1 MRGYFVT
8 TSLVV
13 LGLLALNACNG
24 GPSKKD
30 PLGKEVIII
39 DGQAGDGVVTRY
51 SASSKPDDAMAE
63 GQGEVIFEVQH
74 VDRLVNNE
82 VTIELVPQEGS
93 PGVVGAVRGN
103 EAVAVAFAEDQFE
116 AKYDARL
123 VYKHSEVAMYD
134 GEMHGITAHR
144 GRRVKYKVKLEAPVG
159 FLDMRFFNA
168 GVDVG
173 GKVKV
178 DIYPAA
184 EEEGA
189 ERGESLVADY
199 DPRDMLALPAGA
211 YDVRAHYA
219 ETKSIQQE
227 AWLEGLIVAGGMA
240 RLIQEHDFAITLH
253 GFLLHAKNFGED
265 VNDKTTVYF
274 YRPGANVEFAVAVDQ
289 GPAGEILAAEPGIY
303 DIRVV
308 YQPSQEPTTWGDRVL
323 HDITIGGEDDVT
335 QPSGAEDA
343 AAGEAGAPPAEADAP
358 AAEAGATEP
367 SEEVV
372 AEEPKSMLVEME
384 VDLEKALGTVIVT
397 AMWVDTDVS
406 DKTMLRAIFAGADK
420 QAASAVLNVT
430 GLGTHVIPAGD
441 YDILISYDESDLR
454 GRVWYDG
461 LHFEHGDV
469 WEQVVQLRQ

>member
-1 MRGYFVT
+1 M
-8 TSLVV
+8 
-13 LGLLALNACNG
+13 
-24 GPSKKD
+24 
-30 PLGKEVIII
+30 
-39 DGQAGDGVVTRY
+39 
-51 SASSKPDDAMAE
+51 
-63 GQGEVIFEVQH
+63 
-74 VDRLVNNE
+74 
-82 VTIELVPQEGS
+82 
-93 PGVVGAVRGN
+93 
-103 EAVAVAFAEDQFE
+103 
-116 AKYDARL
+116 
-123 VYKHSEVAMYD
+123 
-134 GEMHGITAHR
+134 
-144 GRRVKYKVKLEAPVG
+144 
-159 FLDMRFFNA
+159 
-168 GVDVG
+168 
-173 GKVKV
+173 
-178 DIYPAA
+178 
-184 EEEGA
+184 
-189 ERGESLVADY
+189 
-199 DPRDMLALPAGA
+199 
-211 YDVRAHYA
+211 
-219 ETKSIQQE
+219 
-227 AWLEGLIVAGGMA
+227 EGLIVAGGMA